1 MVMRYHWGHGVGHI
15 YSHHTYTD
23 RGGSIHTSQT
33 ESRVGGLQAES
44 TLSDRGLSHSGH
56 RFTDDEGGYG
66 GNDSDDSDDDDDD
79 EDKDKDDKDG
89 VCDDDYDY
97 DYDSE
102 EDEDEDMIAEV
113 GSSSDDERY
122 EMYG

>member
-1 MVMRYHWGHGVGHI
+1 MRYHWGHGVGHI
-15 YSHHTYTD
+15 YSHHAYTD
-23 RGGSIHTSQT
+23 RGGSIHTSQM

-56 RFTDDEGGYG
+56 RFTDDKGGYG
-66 GNDSDDSDDDDDD
+66 GDDSDDSDDDDDD
-79 EDKDKDDKDG
+79 NKDKDKDDEDG
-89 VCDDDYDY
+89 ICDDDDDYNYDL
-97 DYDSE
+97 E
-102 EDEDEDMIAEV
+102 EDKDKDMIAEV